1 MDIWKRERPAFKL
14 PNNDTRPSVFASK
27 SAEKNK
33 HSHFSALKLICCISI
48 IILSFA
54 ISGCMFGTKSNTGMA
69 FPMVSIRG
77 TFENVAE
84 ITLIVS
90 GSDMDTIEETYP
102 APPGSIE
109 IEVPSGANRDFEL
122 LVYVTGESGFPAYQ
136 GTASA
141 DLTPGDAQDIVIA
154 LDFVRDKIYIANWA
168 SDSVSVIDGA
178 RNTVMETDPMGVAV
192 NSITNRI
199 YIANSGSDSV
209 TVIDGSTDTV
219 VTTVTVGT
227 TPYLLDVMP

>member
-14 PNNDTRPSVFASK
+14 PNKDTRPSVFASK

-84 ITLIVS
+84 ITL
-90 GSDMDTIEETYP
+90 
-102 APPGSIE
+102 
-109 IEVPSGANRDFEL
+109 
-122 LVYVTGESGFPAYQ
+122 
-136 GTASA
+136 
-141 DLTPGDAQDIVIA
+141 
-154 LDFVRDKIYIANWA
+154 
-168 SDSVSVIDGA
+168 
-178 RNTVMETDPMGVAV
+178 
-192 NSITNRI
+192 RI
-199 YIANSGSDSV
+199 YVANSVSDSV